1 MEKWRIPELG
11 REGTDVPH
19 AMAERKEGLKKKRG
33 VMIKGHMIQLEG
45 GAHWKNLGQFEDLN
59 KYSNRW
65 CEQCKNKANE

>member
-1 MEKWRIPELG
+1 
-11 REGTDVPH
+11 
-19 AMAERKEGLKKKRG
+19 
-33 VMIKGHMIQLEG
+33 MIKGHMIQLEG